1 MDTQA
6 IMTDLETADRLPREA
21 LRLADQHRAELTPRF
36 LAGIETYLANPS
48 AHDAPSAQALFYAFH
63 LFGHW
68 RETSA
73 CRPLARLL
81 RLPEDDLE
89 VILGEAVTETAH
101 RVMASVFDGDP
112 EPLFD
117 IILDPAAGQF
127 ARSSMCDT
135 LAMLLMRGRLER
147 QQVEPFLREAF
158 IRIEPKSE
166 GFVWC
171 GWMQAI
177 ARSGF
182 AELTP
187 LVEQAYAA
195 GWINPD
201 YMSFADYRDELAKAL
216 EGPGTPPWH
225 DDKYFAEFGN
235 VLAEMEHWHTH
246 ETALGSLKSD
256 LYAGL
261 NERFMLWDL
270 ARKPAANPL
279 REVGRNDACPC
290 GSGKKYKKCC
300 LN

>member
-6 IMTDLETADRLPREA
+6 IMAELSTADRLPRAA
-21 LRLADQHRAELTPRF
+21 LRLAGEHRAELAPR
-36 LAGIETYLANPS
+36 LLGGLEAYLADPS
-48 AHDAPSAQALFYAFH
+48 ADDASSVHALFYAFH

-73 CRPLARLL
+73 YRPLARLL

-89 VILGEAVTETAH
+89 AILGEAVTETAH
-101 RVMASVFDGDP
+101 RVMAAVFDGDP

-127 ARSSMCDT
+127 ARSSICDT
-135 LAMLLMRGRLER
+135 LVMLLMRGQLER
-147 QQVEPFLREAF
+147 QQLEPFLREAF
-158 IRIEPKSE
+158 IRIEPKSKC
-166 GFVWC
+166 FVWC

-187 LVEQAYAA
+187 LVEQAFAE
-195 GWINPD
+195 GRIDPD
-201 YMSFADYRDELAKAL
+201 YMSFSEHLAELAKTL
-216 EGPGTPPWH
+216 ENPGAPPWH
-225 DDKYFAEFGN
+225 DDTNYAEFGD
-235 VLAEMEHWHTH
+235 VLSELERWHMHDDAVGSSGSFLPAALAER
-246 ETALGSLKSD
+246 L
-256 LYAGL
+256 
-261 NERFMLWDL
+261 MLWDL
-270 ARKPAANPL
+270 ASRPASNPL
-279 REVGRNDACPC
+279 RVIGRNDACPC